1 MSEAAPSGPAPQR
14 GAFLLCGL
22 ALGVLI
28 VALGAL
34 LPTGS
39 FAAIVLFDHR
49 EGATLPFPFTI
60 NCIEWLVFGIGAG
73 ELAHHFVR
81 ARGEGRQLKRRL
93 LPEDEEVMFD
103 ARSLLPFTR
112 TIKES
117 ATAPYRLQRLLLRSI
132 WQFQSSRSVAQAAG
146 IMDATLELCQ
156 HELDLR
162 YNLSRYIAWA
172 LPTIGFIGTVWGLSR
187 GLSGL
192 AGSGLDPT
200 QKEAFK
206 AVLTHTTQ
214 DLGLAFNT
222 TLIALMLSAVLVLA
236 MQLIQEAE
244 ERALNDAGQYC
255 IDHLINKLYVPR
267 RQA

>member
-1 MSEAAPSGPAPQR
+1 MSTSTPP
-14 GAFLLCGL
+14 GADSRRALFLLGGL
-22 ALGVLI
+22 GAGLLI

-34 LPTGS
+34 LPSGS

-49 EGATLPFPFTI
+49 DGATLPFPFTI
-60 NCIEWLVFGIGAG
+60 NCFEWYVFGIGAG
-73 ELAHHFVR
+73 ELSYHLAR
-81 ARGEGRQLKRRL
+81 ARAESRQLHRHL
-93 LPEDEEVMFD
+93 LPEDEDVMLD
-103 ARSLLPFTR
+103 SKSLLPYSR

-117 ATAPYRLQRLLLRSI
+117 AVGPYRLQRLLLRTI

-146 IMDATLELCQ
+146 IMDSTLELCQ

-162 YNLSRYIAWA
+162 YNLSRYITWA

-187 GLSGL
+187 GLSGI
-192 AGSGLDPT
+192 AQSGLDPT
-200 QKEAFK
+200 NKEAFQ

-222 TLIALMLSAVLVLA
+222 TLIALVLAALLVLA
-236 MQLIQEAE
+236 MQLIQERE

-255 IDHLINKLYVPR
+255 IDHLINKLYEGR
-267 RQA
+267 RA